1 MNTDLPRHAAAKVK
15 RALDD
20 VYQLTDDP
28 GEMLRISLL
37 ASGICIGQAS
47 GILAG
52 MMKASGAVVSEA
64 DAKQEILRLI
74 GITVTQG
81 GDAAWRSLQSGGHV
95 GTPLTRDRV

>member
-1 MNTDLPRHAAAKVK
+1 MNIDLPKHAAAKVK

-28 GEMLRISLL
+28 SEMLRIALL

-52 MMKASGAVVSEA
+52 MMKNSGATVSDIE
-64 DAKQEILRLI
+64 AKQEILRLI
-74 GITVTQG
+74 TITVTQG
-81 GDAAWRSLQSGGHV
+81 GDAAWQSLQQSPQE
-95 GTPLTRDRV
+95 TASD